1 VSITGSNTDEW
12 PLIPRKRLLG
22 NPSRIDPK
30 LSPDGSRL
38 AWQAPVDGVMNIWV
52 APTDEISQA
61 QPVTRLGGRPPG
73 WHGWSADGRFVLFF
87 KDENGDENYNLY
99 AVDPANGEVRNL
111 TPLPKVSVRLF
122 LLSRDLAGSV
132 WIGLN
137 DRDARWHDVW
147 SLDLA
152 NGERKATRRNK

>member
-1 VSITGSNTDEW
+1 
-12 PLIPRKRLLG
+12 
-22 NPSRIDPK
+22 
-30 LSPDGSRL
+30 
-38 AWQAPVDGVMNIWV
+38 MNIWV
-52 APTDEISQA
+52 GPADAISQA

-87 KDENGDENYNLY
+87 KDENSDENYNLY

-111 TPLPKVSVRLF
+111 TPLPKVSVRLY
-122 LLSRDLAGSV
+122 LLSRDLPGSV

-147 SLDLA
+147 SLVLA